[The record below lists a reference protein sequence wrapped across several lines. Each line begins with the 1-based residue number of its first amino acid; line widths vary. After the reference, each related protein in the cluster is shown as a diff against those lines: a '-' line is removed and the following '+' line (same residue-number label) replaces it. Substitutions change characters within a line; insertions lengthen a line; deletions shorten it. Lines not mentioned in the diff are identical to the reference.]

1 MMIFKKSKR
10 NLNERIY
17 CRTCRNPVAR
27 IQDYIR
33 RVRQGVI
40 IIRRVYNVHVPDD
53 VEHEFGFTT
62 ADTYC
67 GQCGTLIGREV
78 TLWDGVPLLH
88 LNEEQGLGANEQN
101 ANQDLGANEANAD
114 GGGNEQNDNQDGGG
128 NEQNAGQDGDAN
140 EQDVGA
146 NAAVQDGGGN
156 EQNDDQD
163 GGDSMN

>member
-10 NLNERIY
+10 NPNERIY
-17 CRTCRNPVAR
+17 CRTCRNPVAGV
-27 IQDYIR
+27 QDYIR

-53 VEHEFGFTT
+53 VDHQFGFTT

-67 GQCGTLIGREV
+67 GQCGTLIGWKFIAVPLGSVDVREGRFMLISREV

-101 ANQDLGANEANAD
+101 ANQDLGANEQNGDA
-114 GGGNEQNDNQDGGG
+114 NEQNV
-128 NEQNAGQDGDAN
+128 GQDGDAN
-140 EQDVGA
+140 EQDVGR
-146 NAAVQDGGGN
+146 
-156 EQNDDQD
+156 
-163 GGDSMN
+163 